1 MNQVLKRVLLLL
13 VSLLLVTYAAFQ
25 IYHAF
30 GVTTVTET
38 VERTTAYYT
47 VDTMGVVF
55 REETVIPKQG
65 DGYFFY
71 TIADGNRVAKSGTI
85 ANVFPSLQD
94 ALGQQQLDAL
104 DEEISTLASINA
116 QGTSNRANLASINQQ
131 INTLWLSV
139 AQSADAS
146 DYASMSEYRTKLLAL
161 LNKKQLTIGRETD
174 FNDRLAELRARREA
188 LAASFT
194 KATSKVSAPAA
205 GYFISRVDGFEGLL
219 TTKGVTN
226 VTTEQLQQ
234 YLNMEPAAADASIG
248 KVVGDYEW
256 YLGCVVPLEQTALF
270 KKGSTLNVRLPFV
283 MDQTVPMEVAAINKA
298 ENDSAA
304 VILKCTH
311 MSGELSAIRREQVE
325 LRVTTY
331 SGLRIPDEAIYFN
344 ENQESGV
351 YVQDGNLLRFR
362 KLRVL
367 YHDADERYSVCE
379 VIDDRA
385 YVQLYDRIVT
395 KGEDLYD
402 GKSVR

>member
-1 MNQVLKRVLLLL
+1 M
-13 VSLLLVTYAAFQ
+13 
-25 IYHAF
+25 
-30 GVTTVTET
+30 
-38 VERTTAYYT
+38 
-47 VDTMGVVF
+47 
-55 REETVIPKQG
+55 
-65 DGYFFY
+65 
-71 TIADGNRVAKSGTI
+71 
-85 ANVFPSLQD
+85 
-94 ALGQQQLDAL
+94 GQQQLDTL

-234 YLNMEPAAADASIG
+234 YLNMEPATVDDSIG

-256 YLGCVVPLEQTALF
+256 YLGCIVPLEQTALF

-283 MDQTVPMEVAAINKA
+283 MEQTVPMEVAAINKA

-311 MSGELSAIRREQVE
+311 MSGELSSIRREQVE

-331 SGLRIPDEAIYFN
+331 NGLRVPDEAIHFN
-344 ENQESGV
+344 EKQESGV

-362 KLRVL
+362 KIRVL
-367 YHDADERYSVCE
+367 YHDAEERISVCE
-379 VIDDRA
+379 ILDDKT
-385 YVQLYDRIVT
+385 YIQLYDRIVT